1 MSIPKII
8 HQTWKD
14 ENIPEQ
20 FIPFVSSWKKYHPDW
35 QFLLWT
41 DAMNK
46 KFVEE
51 HFPAFITIYNT
62 YPYTIQRADAIR
74 YLLLYKL
81 GGVYVDLDIECLKN
95 IEPLLEN
102 ETCVIGKEPEAH
114 SKICNK
120 PFIICNAFM
129 AAQQNDLFIEKVI
142 KELFQNYRPANV
154 IPSILGNIVLNS
166 TGPFMLNRVYDK
178 SISVKVRLLESHVIH
193 PLSTQ
198 ETITLYFS
206 NENVKQKEQLEI
218 NGTYAIHY
226 FWGTWWRKI
235 NPFKK

>member
-14 ENIPEQ
+14 ENIPTE
-20 FIPFVSSWKKYHPDW
+20 FIPFMASWKKHHPDW
-35 QFLLWT
+35 QFILWT
-41 DAMNK
+41 DEMNK

-51 HFPAFITIYNT
+51 HFPEFISIYYS
-62 YPYTIQRADAIR
+62 YPYSIQRADAIR

-81 GGVYVDLDIECLKN
+81 GGVYIDLDIECLQN

-102 ETCVIGKEPEAH
+102 ETCVIGKEPDAH
-114 SKICNK
+114 SISHNK
-120 PFIICNAFM
+120 SFVICNAFM
-129 AAQQNDLFIEKVI
+129 AAQQNDLFIETVI
-142 KELFQNYRPANV
+142 KELFQNHPPVN
-154 IPSILGNIVLNS
+154 SSLLGDTVLNS
-166 TGPFMLNRVYDK
+166 TGPFMLNRIYESDNSAK
-178 SISVKVRLLESHVIH
+178 VKLLESQRIH

-198 ETITLYFS
+198 ETIALYY
-206 NENVKQKEQLEI
+206 NQEKEKQKEQLKI

-226 FWGTWWRKI
+226 FWGTWWRKT